1 MSMPESHDCAVAFC
15 CDRNYF
21 PLAMFTIWQIA
32 HHNPDRAFDFVIA
45 TRDDVQLPTWAAPL
59 HIQMHRVSDPPEAVM
74 ADLMKLPKMRRFPGS
89 TTPLDRI
96 TLSRDLGHRYR
107 RILSLDCDMFI
118 SGGDFNR
125 LFAIDIGPHP
135 LAAVLDAPF
144 LYEPNFHAREYQQA
158 GLGPA
163 PYCNSGLLLIDT
175 AAYVAQEVEERSFA
189 VFKTHPTAILYTDQ
203 SITNLALWGGFAQL
217 APAWNWQNSI
227 RLPLVTLNYPAFL
240 HHFIGK
246 HKPDRLPLRT
256 LDARFNLAYRE
267 FMTRHFPEHLEKLA
281 PPLPHEPLRKGELF
295 TVVIE
300 HLLARRTT
308 LAMLD
313 RFPDPY
319 VALI

>member
-1 MSMPESHDCAVAFC
+1 MPEPERHDCAVAFC

-21 PLAMFTIWQIA
+21 PLALFMIWQIA

-45 TRDDVQLPTWAAPL
+45 TRDDLQPPAWAAPL
-59 HIQMHRVSDPPEAVM
+59 QIHLHRVSDPPEAVM

-96 TLSRDLGHRYR
+96 MLARELGHRYR
-107 RILSLDCDMFI
+107 RILSVDCDMFI

-125 LFAIDIGPHP
+125 LINMDIGAHP
-135 LAAVLDAPF
+135 LGAVLDAPF
-144 LYEPNFHAREYQQA
+144 LYEPNYHAREYQRA
-158 GLGPA
+158 GLGAA

-175 AAYVAQEVEERSFA
+175 AAYVAQDVDHRSFA
-189 VFKTHPTAILYTDQ
+189 VFKKHPDAILYSDQ

-217 APAWNWQNSI
+217 APAWNWQNSA
-227 RLPLVTLNYPAFL
+227 RLPFFTLNYPVFL

-246 HKPDRLPLRT
+246 HKPDRLLLRT

-267 FMTRHFPEHLEKLA
+267 FMARYFPEHLEKLA
-281 PPLPHEPLRKGELF
+281 LPLPHEPLRKGKLF
-295 TVVIE
+295 SVVME

-308 LAMLD
+308 IALLD